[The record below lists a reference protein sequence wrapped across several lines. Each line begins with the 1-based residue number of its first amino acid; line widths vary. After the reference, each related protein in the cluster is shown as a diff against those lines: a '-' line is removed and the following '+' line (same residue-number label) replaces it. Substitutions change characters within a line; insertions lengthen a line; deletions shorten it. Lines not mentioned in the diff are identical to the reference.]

1 LCFTHLS
8 IAPMGR
14 VAMIMRKIGVDDER
28 FEDFIYPYELWHPYI
43 KTGLNPELLKKQVDE
58 LYYFQSQNNGLG
70 TAVSIVHICDNIN
83 NLKSEEATLNNGV
96 AGLKSRKERVRKR
109 KFRTASPES

>member
-1 LCFTHLS
+1 VLHPPQHCADGQS
-8 IAPMGR
+8 CN
-14 VAMIMRKIGVDDER
+14 DNE
-28 FEDFIYPYELWHPYI
+28 EDWSPYELWHPYI
-43 KTGLNPELLKKQVDE
+43 KRGLNPELLKKQVDE